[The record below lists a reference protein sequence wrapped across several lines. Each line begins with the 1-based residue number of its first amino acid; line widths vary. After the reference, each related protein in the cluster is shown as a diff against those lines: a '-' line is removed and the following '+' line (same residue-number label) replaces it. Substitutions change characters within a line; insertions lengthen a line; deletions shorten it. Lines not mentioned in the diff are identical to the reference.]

1 MVLGGQWLQSDT
13 LRWVWFRSFELSLLK
28 GFRIAAE
35 INMIPNWAPSNWT
48 SNNLC
53 LPSLRFNSWW
63 LRFKFYD
70 EAPPERS
77 ASCPRTWQ
85 WWDNGHH
92 CDVLRYLCWS
102 CMMLYVTWCNMYFNF
117 MRCAGA
123 HCDVMIY
130 SCNQLLHWKCTA
142 AHFFQ
147 LPVLH
152 CDCILYTHVNST
164 SHRLILPDRASLNLL
179 TLKPQGAVFLSMVF
193 PFTYQVGVIKNPL
206 KHPSDPQLPAPKI
219 HPES

>member
-1 MVLGGQWLQSDT
+1 MTRHHPNVQ
-13 LRWVWFRSFELSLLK
+13 LRVQGPDNDGTMDITVMYCDISV
-28 GFRIAAE
+28 
-35 INMIPNWAPSNWT
+35 
-48 SNNLC
+48 
-53 LPSLRFNSWW
+53 
-63 LRFKFYD
+63 
-70 EAPPERS
+70 EA
-77 ASCPRTWQ
+77 
-85 WWDNGHH
+85 
-92 CDVLRYLCWS
+92 V